1 MNSSPDAVNIT
12 TTAPPKPKWGLS
24 DRSGTIDYVINVPQ
38 TASSVKV
45 QVPNGDLTIHGVRG
59 DIVSASLENG
69 RAMLRNCFSTQT
81 IRIGTGGLDLMFDW
95 AERRE
100 FTADAQIRSGNMRVL
115 LP

>member
-1 MNSSPDAVNIT
+1 M
-12 TTAPPKPKWGLS
+12 
-24 DRSGTIDYVINVPQ
+24 
-38 TASSVKV
+38 
-45 QVPNGDLTIHGVRG
+45 PNGDLTIHGVRG

-115 LP
+115 LPSETSFRSANAASTSPNRPPLTLTVRL